1 MVVPTVEE
9 IKIVQQRMLG
19 SFIRSLHS
27 LESLAHDITNYHVVE
42 EDVFA
47 AIDVIQAL
55 TYDDIKDIPAF
66 FEEHRKTVTM
76 LHGKRH

>member
-1 MVVPTVEE
+1 VV
-9 IKIVQQRMLG
+9 
-19 SFIRSLHS
+19 
-27 LESLAHDITNYHVVE
+27 D

-55 TYDDIKDIPAF
+55 TYDDIKDIPTF